1 MKRFMSLLLLS
12 TTICFT
18 VTSGGSAIAYGSDID
33 GVIPMAVPSYGGFA
47 VAPPMFG
54 SVAVAHPMMAPGNF
68 PVDHVAH
75 GREPL
80 TPMPPGTIG
89 QTYLRKSHP
98 VPATEHPRTGMLAV
112 RDNGGVH
119 FMSVQNM
126 GGIRMKSGIWLFE
139 STRPLDPGACQIV
152 RVEARYSERDI
163 EPYQTRFVRLIPG
176 RIVYLDF

>member
-1 MKRFMSLLLLS
+1 MKRLMLLLTAGAVFLM
-12 TTICFT
+12 
-18 VTSGGSAIAYGSDID
+18 TSRTCSVAYGSDID

-47 VAPPMFG
+47 VAQPMFG
-54 SVAVAHPMMAPGNF
+54 SMALHPSHAHGDRRG
-68 PVDHVAH
+68 DHVSD
-75 GREPL
+75 GDLPL
-80 TPMPPGTIG
+80 TSIPPGTIG

-98 VPATEHPRTGMLAV
+98 VPANEHPRTGMLAV
-112 RDNGGVH
+112 RDNGAVQ

-126 GGIRMKSGIWLFE
+126 DGIRMKSGIWLFE
-139 STRPLDPGACQIV
+139 SHRPLDPGACQII